1 MSHPTHIL
9 TVVTQDRIGIIAGI
23 TRVLDEAGAR
33 LMELSQTVVRDYFT
47 IILAISL
54 PKGGNTQTLDANIRQ
69 RIGSNVAV
77 TFVRYES
84 AGQSPQ
90 KGEHYV
96 LTATGIDH
104 PGFVPTITEI
114 IAEHGGNITDLSTRV
129 IDNYLSMMAEIE
141 LPADL
146 LLDRLQSALQVA
158 GANIDLK
165 VRLQHNRLFIATN
178 EIAFRRVIH
187 GTR

>member
-1 MSHPTHIL
+1 MSLPTHIL
-9 TVVTQDRIGIIAGI
+9 TVVTQDQIGIIAGI
-23 TRVLDEAGAR
+23 AGALDEAGVR

-54 PKGGNTQTLDANIRQ
+54 PKGGDTQTLSTNIRQ

-77 TFVRYES
+77 TLVRYEPT
-84 AGQSPQ
+84 GQSPQ
-90 KGEHYV
+90 KGERYI

-104 PGFVPTITEI
+104 PGNVHTITGI
-114 IAEHGGNITDLSTRV
+114 IAEYGGNITDLSTRV
-129 IDNYLSMMAEIE
+129 VDNYLSMIAEIDV
-141 LPADL
+141 PAEL
-146 LLDRLQSALQVA
+146 LLDQLQSALQSA
-158 GANIDLK
+158 GAKIDLK
-165 VRLQHNRLFIATN
+165 LRLQHNRLFIATN